1 MTPQDVLSFWFEDAA
16 KSPEA
21 LRRRGAV
28 WFHSDPAF
36 DRECAA
42 RFAATL
48 EDAARGSLDAWA
60 GTPRGRLALVIVLD
74 QMPRNIHRGSP
85 AAFMHDA
92 GAAAHCLAGIESG
105 QDRALHPVERL
116 FLYMPLQHAEDL
128 DLQRRSVERF
138 ESLAAEADDACGPTS
153 PGTRATHT
161 SITTSSNGSAAS
173 RIEIVSSAGRP
184 PMRSCVTW
192 PPERRRSASDEGGI
206 DVSQEPAPQ
215 KARASCSSTRGSWRK
230 TATPGS
236 RLRPHRRLGAGAPPD
251 TPAGAS

>member
-85 AAFMHDA
+85 AAFMHD
-92 GAAAHCLAGIESG
+92 GEAAAHCMAAIGSG
-105 QDRALHPVERL
+105 QDRLLDPVERI
-116 FLYMPLQHAEDL
+116 FLYMPLQHAEDP

-138 ESLAAEADDACGPTS
+138 ESLASEAGDAWRDYFAENAQYARLHRDV
-153 PGTRATHT
+153 
-161 SITTSSNGSAAS
+161 
-173 RIEIVSSAGRP
+173 IERFGRF
-184 PMRSCVTW
+184 
-192 PPERRRSASDEGGI
+192 
-206 DVSQEPAPQ
+206 
-215 KARASCSSTRGSWRK
+215 
-230 TATPGS
+230 
-236 RLRPHRRLGAGAPPD
+236 PHRNRILGRESTEEEARYLADGAP
-251 TPAGAS
+251 TFGQ